1 MANDG
6 KQIKLPLYSYGF
18 PALCAFIAAI
28 KQTADA
34 AGSGVLQLSQGM
46 QESLAEIEAALNDI
60 PSAASITISTSGWVQ
75 DNEATHAYKYY
86 YDIPSSG
93 TTSDDVPVLSI
104 SPSSMA
110 TAANCGLCST
120 CESMADKVRVY
131 SKYVP
136 DSSLTATLM
145 VLPGKSTTTD
155 DNNENES
162 ETEE

>member
-93 TTSDDVPVLSI
+93 TTSDDVPVLGI
-104 SPSSMA
+104 SPSSMSIAA
-110 TAANCGLCST
+110 TCGLCST
-120 CESMADKVRVY
+120 CESMANKVRIY
-131 SKYVP
+131 AISVP
-136 DSSLTATLM
+136 STSIVATLM
-145 VLPGKSTTTD
+145 VLPGKSSTN
-155 DNNENES
+155 DNVS
-162 ETEE
+162 EG

>member
-86 YDIPSSG
+86 YDITSSG
-93 TTSDDVPVLSI
+93 TTQHDVPVLSI

-110 TAANCGLCST
+110 TAATCGLCST
-120 CESMADKVRVY
+120 CESMTDKVRIY
-131 SKYVP
+131 SKYIP
-136 DSSLTATLM
+136 SSSLTATLM
-145 VLPGKSTTTD
+145 VLPGKTPTSVS
-155 DNNENES
+155 NNENES

>member
-86 YDIPSSG
+86 YDITSSG
-93 TTSDDVPVLSI
+93 TTQHDVPVLSI

-110 TAANCGLCST
+110 TAATCGLCST
-120 CESMADKVRVY
+120 CESMTDKVRIY

-136 DSSLTATLM
+136 ASSLTATLM
-145 VLPGKSTTTD
+145 VLPGKTPTSVS
-155 DNNENES
+155 NNENES